1 MNINRNNY
9 EEYFLLYVDN
19 ELNAVEREAVEVFVM
34 QNADLRGELN
44 MLQQTVLRADKKVS
58 FINKAELM
66 KSSAPANPVNETN
79 YEEYFILYGDDEL
92 SNEEKDFVEQ
102 FVYRHP
108 QHQLTF
114 ELLQGIRFTADTTV
128 VFPDKQ
134 SLYRTE
140 KDERVIVMRWW
151 RIAAA
156 AVVLFFIGGAAWYFS
171 GTDTGTVIDPIA
183 VKPAAKTNEADTNNP
198 LITTTPDK
206 QEIAEAP
213 KSTIYNSQSDVK
225 NSIKNDTEKK
235 QKEVVI
241 DQPEKET
248 LIAYVDPNTK
258 KSDNNSNSSTSTNV
272 TQKEEIVAKTDEN
285 PDKSTATVSITDEVV
300 DVDEK
305 FKKLGVND
313 AEQPIPASFAS
324 NDDQREVLNT
334 TVSTKKM
341 RGFLRKV
348 GRVVDKATNIG
359 PTDES
364 EDKKGIRIAS
374 FQIALK

>member
-9 EEYFLLYVDN
+9 EECFLLYVDN

-44 MLQQTVLRADKKVS
+44 MLQETVLRADKKVS

-66 KSSAPANPVNETN
+66 KSSVPANPVNESN

-108 QHQLTF
+108 QHQSAF
-114 ELLQGIRFTADTTV
+114 ELLQEIRLTADTSI

-134 SLYRTE
+134 SLYRSE

-151 RIAAA
+151 KIAAA
-156 AVVLFFIGGAAWYFS
+156 AVVLLFLGVAAWMYV
-171 GTDTGTVIDPIA
+171 GNKGVDKTNPIA
-183 VKPAAKTNEADTNNP
+183 GGINNP
-198 LITTTPDK
+198 AGKAPETIK
-206 QEIAEAP
+206 AP
-213 KSTIYNSQSDVK
+213 KNI
-225 NSIKNDTEKK
+225 TESLA
-235 QKEVVI
+235 QTN
-241 DQPEKET
+241 DQP
-248 LIAYVDPNTK
+248 TK
-258 KSDNNSNSSTSTNV
+258 KSDELNPEQIKA
-272 TQKEEIVAKTDEN
+272 TQKTTKSPDQPERILIAEI
-285 PDKSTATVSITDEVV
+285 KSTIVSNNPEGPNVPHTDGTVAMVKPETIEPAKQIIDVEKTFTELSEDDPKSGQATY
-300 DVDEK
+300 
-305 FKKLGVND
+305 
-313 AEQPIPASFAS
+313 AS
-324 NDDQREVLNT
+324 NT
-334 TVSTKKM
+334 TVSNKNKM
-341 RGFLRKV
+341 RGFFRKV

-359 PTDES
+359 PTDER

>member
-44 MLQQTVLRADKKVS
+44 MLQETVLRADKKVS
-58 FINKAELM
+58 FFNKAELM

-108 QHQLTF
+108 QHQLAF
-114 ELLQGIRFTADTTV
+114 ELLQGIRFTADTSV

-134 SLYRTE
+134 SLYRSE

-156 AVVLFFIGGAAWYFS
+156 AVVLIFLGVATWMYS
-171 GTDTGTVIDPIA
+171 GNKGVD
-183 VKPAAKTNEADTNNP
+183 KTNPLASGINNP
-198 LITTTPDK
+198 AGKAPETIKAPNNITESLV
-206 QEIAEAP
+206 Q
-213 KSTIYNSQSDVK
+213 
-225 NSIKNDTEKK
+225 TE
-235 QKEVVI
+235 
-241 DQPEKET
+241 DQP
-248 LIAYVDPNTK
+248 TK
-258 KSDNNSNSSTSTNV
+258 KSDELNPEQIKAAQKATVPSDQPERILIAEIKSTKVSNNSEVPNV
-272 TQKEEIVAKTDEN
+272 PHTDGTVAIVEPKTIDPVKPIIDEAVSFEKLSVDD
-285 PDKSTATVSITDEVV
+285 PQPGQATY
-300 DVDEK
+300 
-305 FKKLGVND
+305 
-313 AEQPIPASFAS
+313 AS
-324 NDDQREVLNT
+324 NTDDGQIEVLNT
-334 TVSTKKM
+334 TVSNKNKM
-341 RGFLRKV
+341 RGFFRKV

-359 PTDES
+359 PTDER